1 MGRLSNAKKQEFA
14 AAAKIHIAQMEE
26 DWAAAIS
33 HSVSKTKLYPNV
45 YGFSVGP
52 KKSIE
57 ISLENVDTVSAA
69 FSHINGTDK
78 VALLNF
84 ASYKN
89 PGGRFLDGSMAQEE
103 NLCAA
108 STLYNVLS
116 RFQHYYDYNS
126 KRLNYGLYRDRALYS
141 PDIVFFKDNNDF
153 KCDVITCAAPNLGPA
168 LRYKWTDALN
178 RNHDVL
184 RSRLEF
190 VLRAAADNNVD
201 TLILGAFGCGV
212 FKQDATEVCNLFLD
226 LLDVYPYFNKVIFAI
241 PGNDENGN
249 YNKFKKVFQERKL
262 E

>member
-1 MGRLSNAKKQEFA
+1 MGRIDNLKKQELA

-26 DWAAAIS
+26 NWAAAIK
-33 HSVSKTKLYPNV
+33 HSVSKTKTYPNV
-45 YGFSVGP
+45 NGFTVRLRKGM
-52 KKSIE
+52 E
-57 ISLENVDTVSAA
+57 IFLENTDTVTAA
-69 FSHINGTDK
+69 FNRVNGSDK

-116 RFQHYYDYNS
+116 KFQHYYDYNS
-126 KRLNYGLYRDRALYS
+126 KRLDYGLYKDRALYS
-141 PDIVFFKDNNDF
+141 PDVVFFKDNNDF

-168 LRYKWTDALN
+168 LRYKWEDALK

-190 VLRAAADNNVD
+190 VLRAAADNNID

-226 LLDVYPYFNKVIFAI
+226 LLEVHPYFDRVIFAI